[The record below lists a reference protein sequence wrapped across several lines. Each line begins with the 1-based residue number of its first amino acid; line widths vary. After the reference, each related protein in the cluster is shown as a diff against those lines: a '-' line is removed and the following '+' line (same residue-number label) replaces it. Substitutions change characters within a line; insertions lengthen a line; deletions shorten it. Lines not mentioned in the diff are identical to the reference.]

1 VRKLAG
7 CLLVFLAFVVGAG
20 LLAAALGY
28 PVLPRIGEW
37 LSVSTPVRPVDL
49 IVALGGD
56 RQREEKAA
64 ELARLGL
71 ASHVLFTGA
80 DVRDRDYECEGVP
93 REKAAGLARPAYTTG
108 EEAAAVREVM
118 KKHGW
123 KNVMIVTSP
132 FHSRRAL
139 YIFRRAL
146 AGTASEVLYAPAPY
160 DGFHLEDWWK
170 SHLGV
175 KCVAK
180 EYAGL
185 VYYWVRSRE

>member
-1 VRKLAG
+1 MKKLAG
-7 CLLVFLAFVVGAG
+7 CFLIILVVIVGAG
-20 LLAAALGY
+20 FLAAALGY

-37 LSVSTPVRPVDL
+37 LEVSTPIEPVDL

-56 RQREEKAA
+56 RRREEKAA

-93 REKAAGLARPAYTTG
+93 RQMVAGSAAPAFTTWD
-108 EEAAAVREVM
+108 EAAAVLGVM

-123 KNVMIVTSP
+123 KSVMIVTSP

-139 YIFRRAL
+139 WTFRRLL
-146 AGTASEVLYAPAPY
+146 AGTATDVLYAPAPY
-160 DGFHLEDWWK
+160 GGFQMKSWWK
-170 SHLGV
+170 SHMGV
-175 KCVAK
+175 KCVVT

-185 VYYWVRSRE
+185 VYYWARS